1 MGWLRKKCKQI
12 ASAFRKVGRRLKKGL
27 GKIAKAFGKLGP
39 LGSIALS
46 FILPGL
52 GGIAGWLGKTVS
64 ALGPAG
70 QFLVDISTSIYNA
83 ASGAFKYVKGKIS
96 SGLGK
101 VFNTVTGA
109 IENGMNTVSSAFGG
123 KGQIGSSFRNFV
135 SDLTGGFI
143 EKSET
148 GLALETEQFES
159 TLQDA
164 IAENTKNFDGSSYI
178 EKDGT
183 FTFYDK
189 EGEVIETLTSPDAK
203 RYMELTDG
211 DTLFDED
218 YGTKP
223 TTQPKGKSSIAS
235 TIQDKDLSFKEKI
248 KTSREYAA
256 YKPIEATRM
265 AGATLNEAD
274 AAMEAQINY
283 AKARKSDY
291 FKTQASYQLAP
302 LEEQNYSRVMDMPM
316 FVDYSNFNVM
326 EDPAKQYLSYRGIT
340 DYINP
345 MDIGG
350 YGFDY
355 QQFLQAQLAR
365 A

>member
-1 MGWLRKKCKQI
+1 MGWLRKKAKQI
-12 ASAFRKVGRRLKKGL
+12 AGAFRKVGRKLKKGL

-46 FILPGL
+46 FILPGM
-52 GGIAGWLGKTVS
+52 GGIAEWLGTTISKIP
-64 ALGPAG
+64 GG
-70 QFLVDISTSIYNA
+70 NFLVDVSTSIYNA

-148 GLALETEQFES
+148 GLALETEQFEAR
-159 TLQDA
+159 LQDA
-164 IAENTKNFDGSSYI
+164 IAENTGKFDGSTYAEI
-178 EKDGT
+178 EKGV
-183 FTFYDK
+183 FEFRDK
-189 EGEVIETLTSPDAK
+189 EGKIIETLKSPEYE

-211 DTLFDED
+211 DTLFDDD

-223 TTQPKGKSSIAS
+223 TTQPKGKPSIAS
-235 TIQDKDLSFKEKI
+235 TIRDKDLSFKEKI
-248 KTSREYAA
+248 TTSREYAA

-265 AGATLNEAD
+265 AGAAINEGE
-274 AAMEAQINY
+274 AAMEAQVNY
-283 AKARKSDY
+283 LKARKSDY
-291 FKTQASYQLAP
+291 FKSQADYQLSA
-302 LEEQNYSRVMDMPM
+302 LEKQNYAQVMDMPT
-316 FVDYSNFNVM
+316 FVDYSNFNPM
-326 EDPAKQYLSYRGIT
+326 EDPARQYLSYRGIT
-340 DYINP
+340 DYVNP
-345 MDIGG
+345 LDIGG

-355 QQFLQAQLAR
+355 QQFLQAQLER